1 MYLFE
6 KLLKQKE
13 AEGRLDA
20 TEYEIDYGDRAEH
33 CWNVRSRPCHACA
46 GLGVT
51 RFRASFRRQG
61 DDEYEGDE
69 FSGSQLLLGQQPGV
83 ASGRSRFRYNTM
95 YLERI
100 LARIAESAPAGAD
113 LASWRY

>member
-33 CWNVRSRPCHACA
+33 CWNVRTVA
-46 GLGVT
+46 GLAT
-51 RFRASFRRQG
+51 HARA
-61 DDEYEGDE
+61 
-69 FSGSQLLLGQQPGV
+69 
-83 ASGRSRFRYNTM
+83 
-95 YLERI
+95 
-100 LARIAESAPAGAD
+100 
-113 LASWRY
+113 

>member
-1 MYLFE
+1 MRGLE
-6 KLLKQKE
+6 SSQD
-13 AEGRLDA
+13 AERPSV
-20 TEYEIDYGDRAEH
+20 DRETT
-33 CWNVRSRPCHACA
+33 S
-46 GLGVT
+46 
-51 RFRASFRRQG
+51 
-61 DDEYEGDE
+61 EYEGDE